1 MHSNF
6 NESYGENWTC
16 DVMVGW
22 KCLVFSWA
30 SVALFIACYEMI
42 VGWDDIFSSF
52 FFFLMWISWCVGC
65 HNWLRSNLNF
75 FFWCLLLYGYFFS
88 CYLIIIFLGGGI
100 VVRFSARFSFLAL
113 IPLSLDACLAFFFF
127 FFLLDLWCHWVS
139 KMVFHLLGFLVA
151 DPFLFPFF
159 FPAWLVRSCISIS
172 RCHWSQA
179 PKLLG
184 GWSLRACGVGCVLP
198 LVLQA

>member
-1 MHSNF
+1 M
-6 NESYGENWTC
+6 WC
-16 DVMVGW
+16 DGGLKMSCFFPGLQW
-22 KCLVFSWA
+22 LCLLLAMRW
-30 SVALFIACYEMI
+30 LLDEMTS
-42 VGWDDIFSSF
+42 FRRF
-52 FFFLMWISWCVGC
+52 FFFSCGLLDVLVVTIDCEVI
-65 HNWLRSNLNF
+65 LIF
-75 FFWCLLLYGYFFS
+75 FFWCLLLYEYFFS

-113 IPLSLDACLAFFFF
+113 IPLSLDACLAFFSF

-159 FPAWLVRSCISIS
+159 FSAWLVRSCISIS